1 MLPVLTAT
9 EGKSHQTVIGA
20 GVGVS
25 DDEMGG
31 DITLAKSVSN
41 VCIGAGAGVSDNG
54 MGGERTRGRGNGLIP
69 YPTVLPFEPM
79 PHVEA
84 GTVST

>member
-20 GVGVS
+20 GVGVA

-41 VCIGAGAGVSDNG
+41 VCIGARAGASDDG
-54 MGGERTRGRGNGLIP
+54 MGGEQTSGRGNGLIP
-69 YPTVLPFEPM
+69 YPTVLPFKPM

-84 GTVST
+84 GAVST

>member
-1 MLPVLTAT
+1 MLPVLAAT
-9 EGKSHQTVIGA
+9 EGESHQTVIGA

-25 DDEMGG
+25 DEGMGG
-31 DITLAKSVSN
+31 DIKLAKSVSN
-41 VCIGAGAGVSDNG
+41 VCIGAGAGVSDHG
-54 MGGERTRGRGNGLIP
+54 MGGDRTRGRGSGLIP

-79 PHVEA
+79 PRVEA